1 LRAEF
6 PTAIEEVF
14 VSERDWILG
23 HAGFVPVNGRAEAKA
38 VGPAYNPFGI
48 SSAQVERWKAIE
60 RAAREYLAALDAF
73 SADGSSRKIDTGLLH
88 QCSKAKEAIR
98 LALDAK

>member
-1 LRAEF
+1 
-6 PTAIEEVF
+6 
-14 VSERDWILG
+14 VSERDEPLMIEVRPGLKVL
-23 HAGFVPVNGRAEAKA
+23 HD
-38 VGPAYNPFGI
+38 GPTHREI
-48 SSAQVERWKAIE
+48 RRLQAIE